1 MFAIGLGFL
10 VLFSAM
16 SVLLGSEDPHHSTD
30 PRDTLGIWARVS
42 AR

>member
-10 VLFSAM
+10 VLFSVV
-16 SVLLGSEDPHHSTD
+16 SVLLGNEDPHHSTD
-30 PRDTLGIWARVS
+30 PRDHLALWARVS